1 MLNSNDIYAHL
12 LNGGAVKDL
21 YVALDNE
28 INEANKKIKA
38 AKEAE
43 QKAKEFAEKKEKGRA
58 HAVQVLKTYFSLVNP
73 DVTED
78 IINSVLDTLETLKVS
93 VSGTSVRIR
102 GDLYDIFELF
112 RWGGADIKIFY
123 LE

>member
-21 YVALDNE
+21 YVALDKE

-43 QKAKEFAEKKEKGRA
+43 QKANELAEKIKKARQ
-58 HAVQVLKTYFSLVNP
+58 HAVAALKDYFTLVNP

-78 IINSVLDTLETLKVS
+78 IIHSVLDTLETLKIS
-93 VSGTSVRIR
+93 VNGTSVRSR

-112 RWGGADIKIFY
+112 R
-123 LE
+123 

>member
-112 RWGGADIKIFY
+112 R
-123 LE
+123 